1 MARAEIDSFILKFK
15 NLLLSGRNATLVLKS
30 NAGNA
35 EVSLNVDLGQVP
47 PPPAQPVHHRS
58 RDGPSRQRRRLRR
71 AQARANE
78 AEEVTEVIDAQVQ
91 TAEEAEDSETDLVQI
106 EPETLKDEFCSDK
119 TFDNHT
125 LVAEDAIEEALV
137 EQILVTAD
145 CQADWNDGYVTKLMD
160 EKLKL
165 LGIQMKSIVVNRN
178 GRKSFESCLVTIQP
192 IERRVI
198 ERESFPI
205 RRWTMKCIP

>member
-1 MARAEIDSFILKFK
+1 MAKAEIDSFILKFK

-35 EVSLNVDLGQVP
+35 EVSLNVDLGQFTP
-47 PPPAQPVHHRS
+47 PPTQHVQHRS

-71 AQARANE
+71 AQARATE
-78 AEEVTEVIDAQVQ
+78 AEEVSDAQVE
-91 TAEEAEDSETDLVQI
+91 TAAQAEDSETDLVQT

-119 TFDNHT
+119 TFEKQA
-125 LVAEDAIEEALV
+125 LIAEDAIEEALV
-137 EQILVTAD
+137 EKILVTAD
-145 CQADWNDGYVTKLMD
+145 CQADWNDVYVTKLMD

-165 LGIQMKSIVVNRN
+165 LRIQMKSIVVNRN
-178 GRKSFESCLVTIQP
+178 VRKSFESCLVTIEP

-198 ERESFPI
+198 ESESFPI

>member
-1 MARAEIDSFILKFK
+1 MAKAEIDSFILKFK

-71 AQARANE
+71 AQARATE
-78 AEEVTEVIDAQVQ
+78 AEEVSDAQVE
-91 TAEEAEDSETDLVQI
+91 TAAQAEDSETDLVQT

-119 TFDNHT
+119 TFEKQA
-125 LVAEDAIEEALV
+125 LIAEDAIEEALV
-137 EQILVTAD
+137 EKILVTAD
-145 CQADWNDGYVTKLMD
+145 CQADWNDVYVTKLMD

-165 LGIQMKSIVVNRN
+165 LRIQMKSIVVNRN
-178 GRKSFESCLVTIQP
+178 VRKSFESCLVTIEP

-198 ERESFPI
+198 ESESFPT

>member
-1 MARAEIDSFILKFK
+1 MAKLEIDSFILKFK

-35 EVSLNVDLGQVP
+35 DVSLNVDLGQVP
-47 PPPAQPVHHRS
+47 PQPTQHVHHQS

-71 AQARANE
+71 AQARATE
-78 AEEVTEVIDAQVQ
+78 AEEVTEVSDAQVE
-91 TAEEAEDSETDLVQI
+91 TAAQAEDSETDLVQT

-119 TFDNHT
+119 TFEKQA
-125 LVAEDAIEEALV
+125 LIAEDAIEEALV
-137 EQILVTAD
+137 EKILVTAD
-145 CQADWNDGYVTKLMD
+145 CQADWNDVYVTKLMD

-165 LGIQMKSIVVNRN
+165 LRIQMKSIVVNRN
-178 GRKSFESCLVTIQP
+178 VRKSFESCLVTIEP

-198 ERESFPI
+198 ESESFPI